1 MENILR
7 NAFYE
12 ETDEVF
18 QEIEDCLLEID
29 SQGSTKT
36 RIDNLFRYVHTLKGS
51 SATMGIEDMAKL
63 THHLEDVMGKARDGD
78 FELTKEMVS
87 WIFSCLDELRIKVD
101 KHKKDETYEIDVEKF
116 IYSPKLSFTDAKNN
130 GDINKTPNT
139 PSGQQDTGGIKLLN
153 LEERIYKIK
162 IGLRPDSELVGA
174 RLYVVLDR
182 LKKEGR
188 IHSTS
193 WEGIE
198 PEEVEGQKFEIVFV
212 SQLMRKEIEEL
223 ILEVSNIE
231 KIDIA
236 EIDKPNKE
244 ENRGHGEEGIQS
256 VIRVSIDK
264 LDKLLRIVEELS
276 VDKER
281 LKQVMGAVEQKYGKD
296 GDVKNLVKLVKQID
310 FIGNEMQETVMSTR
324 MYTLDSVFRR
334 FPRMVRD
341 LSIKQGKEI
350 ELELE
355 GESTE
360 LDRSIIEKIVDPL
373 THIVR
378 NSIDHGIEKPD
389 EREQCG
395 KNRRGIIKLSAG
407 QEDGHIYISAKDDGR
422 GIEIEKLK
430 QNA

>member
-1 MENILR
+1 M
-7 NAFYE
+7 
-12 ETDEVF
+12 
-18 QEIEDCLLEID
+18 
-29 SQGSTKT
+29 
-36 RIDNLFRYVHTLKGS
+36 
-51 SATMGIEDMAKL
+51 
-63 THHLEDVMGKARDGD
+63 
-78 FELTKEMVS
+78 
-87 WIFSCLDELRIKVD
+87 
-101 KHKKDETYEIDVEKF
+101 
-116 IYSPKLSFTDAKNN
+116 
-130 GDINKTPNT
+130 
-139 PSGQQDTGGIKLLN
+139 
-153 LEERIYKIK
+153 
-162 IGLRPDSELVGA
+162 
-174 RLYVVLDR
+174 
-182 LKKEGR
+182 
-188 IHSTS
+188 
-193 WEGIE
+193 
-198 PEEVEGQKFEIVFV
+198 
-212 SQLMRKEIEEL
+212 
-223 ILEVSNIE
+223 
-231 KIDIA
+231 
-236 EIDKPNKE
+236 
-244 ENRGHGEEGIQS
+244 
-256 VIRVSIDK
+256 
-264 LDKLLRIVEELS
+264 RIVEELS

-430 QNA
+430 QNAIKRVY